1 MLNED
6 YINQI
11 DIKNFKVKL
20 HVKKVE
26 IVILSFIG
34 EVKKRQ
40 TNRITGD
47 PNNVRNGS
55 IYNFKSK
62 KTAQTEDDPD
72 GAPKPNIL
80 DKINNIRNTK
90 VALDREKI
98 NDKSSLPLSYV
109 VEML

>member
-55 IYNFKSK
+55 IYNFKS
-62 KTAQTEDDPD
+62 
-72 GAPKPNIL
+72 
-80 DKINNIRNTK
+80 
-90 VALDREKI
+90 
-98 NDKSSLPLSYV
+98 
-109 VEML
+109 